1 MELSLEE
8 AYLAMFYMLDE
19 YYNST
24 KNDDLGALLSS
35 LNPHLFI
42 DSISA
47 DSAAWSDWIDIVS
60 EVTHEKKITS
70 VEAFKSM
77 IKFLEFYEKEFCFN
91 LETILKEL
99 KNKYIYDDKWEEYI
113 NKIRADTNFRT
124 K

>member
-35 LNPHLFI
+35 LNPYLFI

-60 EVTHEKKITS
+60 EVTHEKKLL
-70 VEAFKSM
+70 
-77 IKFLEFYEKEFCFN
+77 LERHLN
-91 LETILKEL
+91 Q
-99 KNKYIYDDKWEEYI
+99 
-113 NKIRADTNFRT
+113 
-124 K
+124 

>member
-35 LNPHLFI
+35 LNPYLFI

-77 IKFLEFYEKEFCFN
+77 INFLEFYEKEFCFN